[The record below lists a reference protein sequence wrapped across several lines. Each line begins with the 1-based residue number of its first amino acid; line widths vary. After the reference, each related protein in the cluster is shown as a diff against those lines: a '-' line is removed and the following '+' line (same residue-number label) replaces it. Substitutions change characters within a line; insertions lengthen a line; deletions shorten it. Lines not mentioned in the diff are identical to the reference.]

1 MQEVYPN
8 QLQQLLDQ
16 GREPVDL
23 ERLRNKAL
31 QSELQAQRVQIA
43 QLRATILEQ
52 NSKKGNTAASQYA
65 GLGIGTVFF
74 RESCNAIMCVFSSYF
89 YFLVTRAV
97 PATQVD
103 KVMYIIDQVCIIR

>member
-74 RESCNAIMCVFSSYF
+74 VNRAMQSCV
-89 YFLVTRAV
+89 YFLAISTSSSRERYQ
-97 PATQVD
+97 PL
-103 KVMYIIDQVCIIR
+103 KSIK